1 MYCNLEAEIVQF
13 CLLRQVLFLNQW
25 IHHIIVVYNINAFL
39 IFIAMIY
46 TLITEPEGA
55 LTTMMEL
62 ECSAINILFES
73 RPRTKAM
80 KFGVDV
86 GGLFLRDKFL
96 ENSIFPHIIA
106 PQPKVMVKINQKL

>member
-1 MYCNLEAEIVQF
+1 M
-13 CLLRQVLFLNQW
+13 
-25 IHHIIVVYNINAFL
+25 
-39 IFIAMIY
+39 IF
-46 TLITEPEGA
+46 TLITGPGGA